1 MPKDCSMM
9 SIAIFCKTLLKGGTE
24 KQALILS
31 KLLSEQEKEISLI
44 IWSIKKIDP
53 ENLGYIKNNS
63 IKYFAL
69 KGNLFRKFFQ
79 FIDIVKDE
87 KISLI
92 LSYLTLPNIVS
103 GVSKLFLKNVVRIG
117 GIRNEK
123 LPYHKFFFEKLVH
136 NNLNNA
142 TVFNNYSAKDKFI
155 KRGFKSKKIYVIQ
168 NAIMT
173 GHINGKKEIHR
184 SEIRIVTVSRFV
196 KQKDFRTALYSFNE
210 LISRGKDK
218 AFKYYLVGYGPMEQ
232 EIISLAEDLKIRERI
247 KLFINPSNI
256 SNILKDCDIYL
267 STSLFEGLSNSIME
281 AMAAG
286 LPIVA
291 TDVGDHRYLVKDGFN
306 GFLVPCKD
314 VNRIVEKLELLSES
328 EDLRNNF
335 GNNSRILIKNKF
347 SQEELLENYL
357 NLFSEFQ
364 HN

>member
-1 MPKDCSMM
+1 MPKDHKMT
-9 SIAIFCKTLLKGGTE
+9 SIAIFCKTLLKGGSE

-31 KLLSEQEKEISLI
+31 KLLSEQEKDVSLI
-44 IWSIKKIDP
+44 VWSIEKIDP
-53 ENLGYIKNNS
+53 ENLNYIKNNS

-69 KGNLFRKFFQ
+69 KGNQIRKFFQ
-79 FIDIVKDE
+79 FINIVKNE
-87 KISLI
+87 KISFI
-92 LSYLTLPNIVS
+92 LSYLTLPNIIS
-103 GVSKLFLKNVVRIG
+103 GVSKLFLKNVIRIG

-123 LPYHKFFFEKLVH
+123 LPYHKFFFEKLIH

-155 KRGFKSKKIYVIQ
+155 KRGFKSKKIFVIQ

-173 GHINGKKEIHR
+173 DHINGKKEIHR

-210 LISRGKDK
+210 LINRGKDRV
-218 AFKYYLVGYGPMEQ
+218 FKYYLVGYGPMEQ
-232 EIISLAEDLKIRERI
+232 EIMTLSEDLKLKERI
-247 KLFINPSNI
+247 KMFINPSNI
-256 SNILKDCDIYL
+256 SNILADCDIYL

-281 AMAAG
+281 AMVAG

-291 TDVGDHRYLVKDGFN
+291 TDVGDNKYLVKDGFN

-314 VNRIVEKLELLSES
+314 VNSIVEKLELLSES
-328 EDLRNNF
+328 EDMRDNF

-347 SQEELLENYL
+347 SQGKLLEDYL
-357 NLFSEFQ
+357 NLLSEFQ